1 MIAEA
6 EVSGNGRKSLGATSR
21 EDDGVVVGEPV
32 VAIIDEV
39 AVVVHRCKSGVP
51 VEDVVVRQSSVYSPA
66 RIVGILATLIGIAR
80 TELGEKVLMR
90 TDLIGKA
97 RLLQSAHYLIA
108 RPFSAPVAH
117 EGVDVRPIEG
127 LGQPLGLGIVPRPT
141 RVLGSDGI
149 RQTPPKALRNG
160 VTHFVKLGDPVAHL
174 LAVGR
179 YHIFPVGEHP
189 VESATAPDY
198 VLARG
203 FVVDAEHVVAPSA
216 GESVLHGVVV
226 FAANQ

>member
-6 EVSGNGRKSLGATSR
+6 EVGSDATLVAR
-21 EDDGVVVGEPV
+21 EDDGVIVGEPV

-149 RQTPPKALRNG
+149 RQTPPEALRNG
-160 VTHFVKLGDPVAHL
+160 VAHFVKLGDPVAHL

-179 YHIFPVGEHP
+179 YHIFSVGEHP